1 MRDSLQVLILSYYF
15 ALPGVGTGQA
25 VRFSTPITF
34 EYMNLICTVH
44 IFYRDFLE
52 AYERPK
58 GESETGE
65 NDDLSQEGEHHFWSD
80 PCNTA
85 RAKVPDHG

>member
-1 MRDSLQVLILSYYF
+1 MFFNTNYIRVYKVIIS
-15 ALPGVGTGQA
+15 
-25 VRFSTPITF
+25 
-34 EYMNLICTVH
+34 
-44 IFYRDFLE
+44 IFYRYFLE

-65 NDDLSQEGEHHFWSD
+65 NEDLSQEGEHHFWTD

-85 RAKVPDHG
+85 RSNVPDHG

>member
-1 MRDSLQVLILSYYF
+1 MFFNTNYIRVYEVLI
-15 ALPGVGTGQA
+15 
-25 VRFSTPITF
+25 
-34 EYMNLICTVH
+34 C

-65 NDDLSQEGEHHFWSD
+65 NDDLSQEGEHHFRTD
-80 PCNTA
+80 PCNTT
-85 RAKVPDHG
+85 

>member
-1 MRDSLQVLILSYYF
+1 MGLAGFIILYVFQHLHS
-15 ALPGVGTGQA
+15 
-25 VRFSTPITF
+25 SIW
-34 EYMNLICTVH
+34 NLYVH

-65 NDDLSQEGEHHFWSD
+65 NDDLSQEGEQHFRTD
-80 PCNTA
+80 PCNTTW
-85 RAKVPDHG
+85 AKVHEPEFLNFLGAQESNQFRQPM